1 MKKLKNTLSDVGY
14 IIETIIMIAFFSS
27 VAVLFYVKHWPEDST
42 VVTDSVTNGESMT
55 FTIQDTLPVN
65 INTASFHELQ
75 MLSGIGEKK
84 AIAIVEYR
92 NENGDFE
99 TIEQIIEVDGITEK
113 IFEEI
118 RDKITV

>member
-1 MKKLKNTLSDVGY
+1 MKKLKNILSDVGY

-27 VAVLFYVKHWPEDST
+27 IAVLFYIRHWPEKST
-42 VVTDSVTNGESMT
+42 ESAASAESVI
-55 FTIQDTLPVN
+55 FTIHDSKFIN
-65 INTASFHELQ
+65 INIASLRELQ
-75 MLSGIGEKK
+75 KLDGIGEKRAK
-84 AIAIVEYR
+84 AIVEYR
-92 NENGDFE
+92 KENGDFE

>member
-27 VAVLFYVKHWPEDST
+27 VAVLFYVKFWPEDST
-42 VVTDSVTNGESMT
+42 VVTNSVTNGESMT
-55 FTIQDTLPVN
+55 FTVQDTMPVN
-65 INTASFHELQ
+65 INTASFRELQ
-75 MLSGIGEKK
+75 MLGGIGEKR

-113 IFEEI
+113 IFEGI
-118 RDKITV
+118 RDEITV